1 MGCAGTSEAIIAPVA
16 PLCRAKVTFRAI
28 LEFRVKRALFERSSI
43 MSSIEEAIRSR
54 AYELWEH
61 AGRPE
66 GRSEE
71 FWHAARA
78 ELDVKE
84 TIEEKLDSLGPP
96 IVEPPAFAVRHGIPV
111 GMPGERI
118 VEQGVDDEGLEN
130 LLAPHSS
137 GEGDG

>member
-1 MGCAGTSEAIIAPVA
+1 
-16 PLCRAKVTFRAI
+16 
-28 LEFRVKRALFERSSI
+28 
-43 MSSIEEAIRSR
+43 MSFGSTQ
-54 AYELWEH
+54 
-61 AGRPE
+61 AGRR

-78 ELDVKE
+78 ELDAIKE

-96 IVEPPAFAVRHGIPV
+96 IVEPPTFAVRHGIPT

-130 LLAPHSS
+130 LLAPHLSS
-137 GEGDG
+137 EGDD